1 MKKSSRT
8 LISFDLKEDRSLR
21 HEDRERE
28 RELMLISMTFALLK
42 ISFDIFND
50 RNDDED
56 GHDEMCRVISKDLS
70 FPSPH
75 LPHSI
80 NREILLSE
88 ILNVIRMNRDFAYS
102 VYLRF

>member
-70 FPSPH
+70 FPPPSNP
-75 LPHSI
+75 SI